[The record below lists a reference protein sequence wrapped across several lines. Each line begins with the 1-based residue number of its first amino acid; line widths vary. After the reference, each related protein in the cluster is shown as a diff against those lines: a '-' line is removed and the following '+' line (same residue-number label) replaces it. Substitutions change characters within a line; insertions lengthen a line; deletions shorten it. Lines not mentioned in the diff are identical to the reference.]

1 MKNKLKIEKQYGI
14 INKEI
19 LKNKNIS
26 INAKGLYVYFCA
38 RSGNKYTCSPTIP
51 TILKDL
57 NICEVTFYKLKNE
70 LIKNKIITVTKTG
83 IGLNR
88 RNNYN
93 IINKSNKNYGIVYL
107 ETLTNSKLDL
117 KSKAIYGLLAS
128 YSGTSF
134 IAYPLVKWILNLLNI
149 CRSTYF
155 KYAKELKKLNIV
167 KTKQLHLNG
176 RFAYCNYYINGATP
190 KEVKSKYIFINEN
203 NNKKTTTTVT
213 KNNKGNNVIEYNNY
227 ETIVKDNIEYNSL
240 KKLYE
245 NDNKA
250 KYYLKNIVSVLVNT
264 IYFENKSKG
273 IIINGIEIPSER
285 LSMIYNKLSFNHIKT
300 VVNSL
305 IATSSKITNIR
316 KYIKVALYNSYFQG
330 KQEQYNLTR

>member
-1 MKNKLKIEKQYGI
+1 MKHKIKLTKQYGI

-26 INAKGLYVYFCA
+26 INAKGLYIYFCA
-38 RSGNKYTCSPTIP
+38 RSGNKYTCNPTIP

-57 NICEVTFYKLKNE
+57 NICEATFHKLKNE
-70 LIKNKIITVTKTG
+70 LIENKIITVTKIGT
-83 IGLNR
+83 GLNR
-88 RNNYN
+88 KNNYN

-107 ETLTNSKLDL
+107 DILTNSKLDL

-149 CRSTYF
+149 SRNTYF

-176 RFAYCNYYINGATP
+176 RFAYCNYYINGAEP

-203 NNKKTTTTVT
+203 NNKKTTTTKT
-213 KNNKGNNVIEYNNY
+213 NKGNNVIEYNNY
-227 ETIVKDNIEYNSL
+227 ETIIKDNIEYNSL
-240 KKLYE
+240 QKLYE
-245 NDNKA
+245 NNNKA
-250 KYYLKNIVSVLVNT
+250 KYYLKNIVSILTNT

-273 IIINGIEIPSER
+273 IIINGIEISAER

-305 IATSSKITNIR
+305 IKTNNKITNIR
-316 KYIKVALYNSYFQG
+316 KYIKVALYNAYFQT
-330 KQEQYNLTR
+330 KQNHYNLTR